1 MRVLKSPAD
10 IKGRTENDAAIQPS
24 KDALINRL
32 NRIEGQVRGVT
43 KMISEDRYCVD
54 VLNQIS
60 ALQSAMDAVAMQLLE
75 NHTHGCMQNAIK
87 SGDGD
92 AAINEMMALLRKF
105 AR

>member
-1 MRVLKSPAD
+1 LKSPAD
-10 IKGRTENDAAIQPS
+10 KKRHAAKDAVIQPS
-24 KDALINRL
+24 KDALIKRL
-32 NRIEGQVRGVT
+32 NRIEGQVRGVA
-43 KMISEDRYCVD
+43 KMITEDRYCVD

-92 AAINEMMALLRKF
+92 AAIDEMMALLRKF